1 MKNIEWIK
9 SEATGGGVITYYG
22 KFTNGNY
29 FIQNSSDNILHI
41 YDADVSFM
49 FDGEH
54 DTYEWE
60 KEHTIKE
67 EEN

>member
-1 MKNIEWIK
+1 MEWIK

-22 KFTNGNY
+22 KLSNGNY

-49 FDGEH
+49 FDGKEH

-60 KEHTIKE
+60 KEHMVKE
-67 EEN
+67 EN